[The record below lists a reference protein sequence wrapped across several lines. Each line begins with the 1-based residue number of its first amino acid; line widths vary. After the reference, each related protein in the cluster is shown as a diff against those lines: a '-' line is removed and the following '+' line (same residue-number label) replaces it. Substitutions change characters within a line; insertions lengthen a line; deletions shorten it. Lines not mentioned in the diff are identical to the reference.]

1 MKRFFPTLLML
12 LFIASCTAEIDQQ
25 FGSRASAPGNKTIF
39 QASVEGCTAPDTK
52 VYADESMKVLWNAD
66 DRISIFNMT
75 TGNAQYAFTG
85 DEGDTAGGFEWVSE
99 TESDTAIDY
108 VYAVYPYKEST
119 TISPEGLLT
128 ATLPAEQPYKIHSF
142 GVGANTM
149 IAVTDGTF
157 LAFKNVGGYLSL
169 RFYGDNISV
178 RRITIRGN
186 NGEKIAGQ
194 GTIEMPMGG
203 TPTVTMDASGT
214 DAVSIVCDPAVKIG
228 KSAESYTD
236 FWFVIPPVTF
246 EKGFTIMVVDNMG
259 GVFTRST
266 SKSFTVSRNTL
277 DWMNALK
284 VVPDYDNVNIEFEDE
299 NFKAYCVTN
308 FDENNDGEISGSEV
322 ADEKT
327 VNVCTDNIKSIKGI
341 EFFASLES
349 LTCKGSKIGTK
360 ASSDAYAGQLES
372 IDVSKNIHLW
382 ELDCSGNKIGEVD
395 VSNNPELQTLICND
409 NPIDEVIL
417 APDQVIAT
425 LESPVTSNVVYEW
438 EDADVPAA
446 DEIWYTTYD
455 GNPAKMTSG
464 ASFGDVTVVSN
475 TYVDGK
481 GVLKFSGPVKTVGRA
496 SFEGSNL
503 SSVTLP
509 EGLTTLADWAF
520 SHCYEMVSITMPSTL
535 TSIGAYAFTA
545 CTKLTY
551 MTIPDNVTEIGDAA
565 FLALR
570 SVKSFQGKYA
580 SSDHKYLIKNWE
592 LITIAPAGITSFT
605 IPDGVTSIGNYALAC
620 YPDIQSVTI
629 PSSVTSIGECA
640 FEQVSFT
647 SITLPEN
654 LRSIGPLAFKLCA
667 ALTSVTIPQSVTSI
681 GDNAFGYCNNLQEF
695 NGKYAS
701 DDHRCLIVNG
711 RIVSFASAGL
721 TEYVIPANVTSIPNG
736 VFSSNTN
743 LTSITVP
750 DNITTIDWA
759 SFSGCTALTSFT
771 IPASVTTIYEDAFT
785 DCISLTS
792 LTVLATVPPTLQ
804 AWYTPNN
811 IFANTNNCPI
821 YVPAGSVDAYMAA
834 ENWSQYAGRITALP
848 SGVLPASFPDEKF
861 RTYVFNT
868 FDTDKNGIL
877 SSSECEAVTEIS
889 VCTDSIASLEGLHH
903 FQNLTRLTCGGSLSE
918 VDSSPLGLLTELD
931 VSSNLKLQ
939 YLGCYLNKLTS
950 LDVSKNTELTELNCF
965 YNQLT
970 SLDISKN
977 TELTDLNCPSNQL
990 TSIDL
995 SNNTKLRYFSC
1006 NGNSLSSL
1014 DLSNN
1019 AALKTVYC
1027 GINNLTSLNLS
1038 NCTALEKLF
1047 CYNNQLE
1054 SLDVSTNTALNI
1066 LDCAHN
1072 SNLATLY
1079 LATGQEIATLEKDS
1093 GTEIVYISS
1102 GPASNEIWYTSTD
1115 GNVVEPFKTDVFGVN
1130 IVSNTYSDGKGVITF
1145 DGPVTI
1151 VGEYAF
1157 EDCMSLSSVTL
1168 PSTIQQIGAYA
1179 FYDCSAL
1186 QSINLPES
1194 VSVIGSYAFA
1204 SCSSLQEIT
1213 IPQSVNSL
1221 YGVFANCTSLAR
1233 FNGKFADDSGRA
1245 LISGTTLM
1253 AVASAGLTSF
1263 SVPEGI
1269 KYISAAVFSGRRNL
1283 SDITLPE
1290 GLLTI
1295 GNEAFMGTGINSLA
1309 IPESVNYIGVKAFS
1323 GCSNLVSINLPEKI
1337 TTINGELFRWCV
1349 KLNAVV
1355 IPKGVTSINSF
1366 AFSKC
1371 SSLTTLVIPAN
1382 VASLGYESF
1391 SYCSSLQSLVFES
1404 AVPPT
1409 GGQAM
1414 MKNTTCPIYVPAAS
1428 VDAYKTADDYWSGY
1442 ANQIQPAA
1450 PLPAVV
1456 DLGLSVKWATF
1467 NLGASSPT
1475 GSGNSYAWGETQP
1488 KSSYSWEN
1496 YKWCKGTENTLTKYC
1511 YDSTYG
1517 NEGYT
1522 DAKGMLDLADD
1533 AAAANL
1539 GGSWRM
1545 PTVDEYL
1552 ELRNTSN
1559 CDWTWNENYQ
1569 GSGVSGYV
1577 VTSKKEGYT
1586 DKFIFIPA
1594 VSLWTSSISTSKPFY
1609 AYDPWFSSSQVQW
1622 SSAHRYFG
1630 HAVRP
1635 VYTE

>member
-1 MKRFFPTLLML
+1 MKRLLSFAATLLL
-12 LFIASCTAEIDQQ
+12 LASCTTEIDQQ
-25 FGSRASAPGNKTIF
+25 FGSRAAAPGNKTKF
-39 QASVEGCTAPDTK
+39 QASVEACTAPDTK
-52 VYADESMKVLWNAD
+52 VYADENMKVLWNAD

-75 TGNAQYAFTG
+75 TCNSEYAFEG
-85 DEGDTAGGFEWVSE
+85 DDGDTAGSFAWVSE
-99 TESDTAIDY
+99 GEEGEAIDC
-108 VYAVYPYKEST
+108 VYAVYPYQPGTTVST
-119 TISPEGLLT
+119 SGDVTL
-128 ATLPAEQPYKIHSF
+128 TLPAEQAYKVNSF

-149 IAVTDGTF
+149 VAVTEETF

-169 RFYGDNISV
+169 RLYGDNISV

-186 NGEKIAGQ
+186 GGEKIAGK
-194 GTIEMPMGG
+194 GMVEMPLGG
-203 TPTVTMDASGT
+203 TPTVTMDGTGT
-214 DAVSIVCDPAVKIG
+214 DAVSIVCDPVVKIG
-228 KSAESYTD
+228 RSAESFTD

-246 EKGFTIMVVDNMG
+246 KQGFTITVVDDMG
-259 GVFTRST
+259 GVFTKST

-277 DWMNALK
+277 DWMKELK
-284 VVPDYDNVNIEFEDE
+284 VVPDYDNVNIEFEDD
-299 NFKAYCVTN
+299 NFKAYCVEN
-308 FDENNDGEISGSEV
+308 FDTDHDGEVSGAEAEV
-322 ADEKT
+322 VTRID
-327 VNVCTDNIKSIKGI
+327 VCTDNIKSIKGI

-360 ASSDAYAGQLES
+360 GPGDAYAGQLES
-372 IDVSKNIHLW
+372 IDVSKNVHLW
-382 ELDCSGNKIGEVD
+382 ELDCSGNKIEEVD
-395 VSNNPELQTLICND
+395 VSNNPQLQTLICND
-409 NPIDEVIL
+409 NPIEEVIL

-425 LESPVTSNVVYEW
+425 LESPVSSNVVYEW
-438 EDADVPAA
+438 EDADVPAV
-446 DEIWYTTYD
+446 DEIWYTTSD
-455 GNPAKMTSG
+455 GSTATMTRN
-464 ASFGDVTVVSN
+464 ASFGDVTLVSN

-481 GVLKFSGPVKTVGRA
+481 GVLKFSGPVKTIGRG
-496 SFEGSNL
+496 SFELSNL

-520 SHCYEMVSITMPSTL
+520 SHCEDMISITMPSTL
-535 TSIGAYAFTA
+535 TSIGANAFIS

-565 FLALR
+565 FLALK

-580 SSDHKYLIKNWE
+580 SSDHKYLIKDWQ

-629 PSSVTSIGECA
+629 PSSVTSIGESA
-640 FEQVSFT
+640 FEQISFT

-654 LRSIGPLAFKLCA
+654 LRSIGPYAFKLCN

-681 GDNAFGYCNNLQEF
+681 GDGAFFHCDKLQEF

-721 TEYVIPANVTSIPNG
+721 TEYVIPSNVTRIPNG
-736 VFSSNTN
+736 IFTN
-743 LTSITVP
+743 NMKLTSITVP
-750 DNITTIDWA
+750 DNIDTIDWA

-771 IPASVTTIYEDAFT
+771 IPASVTTIYEEAFT

-792 LTVLATVPPTLQ
+792 LTVLASVPPTLQ

-821 YVPAGSVDAYMAA
+821 YVPAGSVDTYKAT
-834 ENWSQYAGRITALP
+834 EGWSQYADRILEMSG
-848 SGVLPASFPDEKF
+848 SGVVPTDFPDENF
-861 RTYVFNT
+861 RAYIFDN
-868 FDTDKNGIL
+868 FDTDKDRKL
-877 SSSECEAVTEIS
+877 SQEECDAVTNIT
-889 VCTDSIASLEGLHH
+889 VCTDSIATVQGIEF
-903 FQNLTRLTCGGSLSE
+903 FQNLRLLSCEGSSEYVAATRSYIGFGQLTSL
-918 VDSSPLGLLTELD
+918 DL
-931 VSSNLKLQ
+931 SNNLS
-939 YLGCYLNKLTS
+939 LNTLRCSYNLLTS
-950 LDVSKNTELTELNCF
+950 LDVSDNVALEYVACSHNQLSSLELGQNSKLRTLYCE

-970 SLDISKN
+970 SLDV
-977 TELTDLNCPSNQL
+977 SNNPAL
-990 TSIDL
+990 IDL
-995 SNNTKLRYFSC
+995 QCQK
-1006 NGNSLSSL
+1006 
-1014 DLSNN
+1014 
-1019 AALKTVYC
+1019 
-1027 GINNLTSLNLS
+1027 NLLT
-1038 NCTALEKLF
+1038 
-1047 CYNNQLE
+1047 
-1054 SLDVSTNTALNI
+1054 SLDVSSNTALQGLQCANNQLTT
-1066 LDCAHN
+1066 LDVSN
-1072 SNLATLY
+1072 NLALVYLNAYDNPLDTLFM
-1079 LATGQEIATLEKDS
+1079 ASGQEIETLYKDN
-1093 GTEIVYISS
+1093 GTTIVYI
-1102 GPASNEIWYTSTD
+1102 GPATNEIWYTSTD
-1115 GNVVEPFKTDVFGVN
+1115 GSVVEPFATDVFGVN
-1130 IVSNTYSDGKGVITF
+1130 IVSNTYSDGKGVIVF
-1145 DGPVTI
+1145 DGPVTM
-1151 VGEYAF
+1151 VGYRAF
-1157 EDCMSLSSVTL
+1157 DGCMSLSSVML
-1168 PSTIQQIGAYA
+1168 PSTIQQIGECA

-1194 VSVIGSYAFA
+1194 VSVIDSYAFA

-1213 IPQSVNSL
+1213 IPQSVNNI
-1221 YGVFANCTSLAR
+1221 YGVFANCTGLAQ
-1233 FNGKFADDSGRA
+1233 FYGKFADASGRA

-1269 KYISAAVFSGRRNL
+1269 KYISAAVFSGRGNL
-1283 SDITLPE
+1283 SEITLPE

-1295 GNEAFMGTGINSLA
+1295 GNEAFMGTGIKSLV
-1309 IPESVNYIGVKAFS
+1309 IPETVNYIGYKVFS
-1323 GCSNLVSINLPEKI
+1323 GCSNLVSINLPENI
-1337 TTINGELFRWCV
+1337 TTINGELFRGCV
-1349 KLNAVV
+1349 KLNAVE
-1355 IPKGVTSINSF
+1355 IPTGVTSINSF

-1382 VASLGYESF
+1382 VASLGYESI

-1450 PLPAVV
+1450 PLPTVV

-1467 NLGASSPT
+1467 NLGASSPE
-1475 GSGNSYAWGETQP
+1475 GSGNKYAWGETQP

-1517 NEGYT
+1517 NEGYS
-1522 DAKGMLDLADD
+1522 DAKRTLDLADD
-1533 AAAANL
+1533 AVSANL

-1552 ELRNTSN
+1552 ELRNTNN

-1586 DKFIFIPA
+1586 DKSIFIPA
-1594 VSLWTSSISTSKPFY
+1594 VSLWTSSISTSKPIY
-1609 AYDPWFSSSQVQW
+1609 AYKPYFTSEVVQW
-1622 SSAHRYFG
+1622 SSDQRYFG
-1630 HAVRP
+1630 HFIRP

>member
-1 MKRFFPTLLML
+1 MICFKMKSFFPTLLML
-12 LFIASCTAEIDQQ
+12 LFVASCTAEIDQQ
-25 FGSRASAPGNKTIF
+25 FSGSRASAPSGKAVF
-39 QASVEGCTAPDTK
+39 QASVEGCTTPDTK
-52 VYADESMKVLWNAD
+52 VYADENMKVLWNAD

-85 DEGDTAGGFEWVSE
+85 EDGDTAGGFEEVGEAEPGS
-99 TESDTAIDY
+99 AVDY
-108 VYAVYPYKEST
+108 VYAAYPYQT
-119 TISPEGLLT
+119 D
-128 ATLPAEQPYKIHSF
+128 ATLGTDGVLTMTFPSVQYYKEHSF
-142 GVGANTM
+142 GIGANTM
-149 IAVTDGTF
+149 VAVTDGTF

-214 DAVSIVCDPAVKIG
+214 DAVSVVCDPAVKIG

-246 EKGFTIMVVDNMG
+246 EKGFTITAVDNMG

-284 VVPDYDNVNIEFEDE
+284 VVPDYDNVNIEFEDDD
-299 NFKAYCVTN
+299 FKAYCVAN

-322 ADEKT
+322 ANVKKVD
-327 VNVCTDNIKSIKGI
+327 VCTDNIKSIKGI

-360 ASSDAYAGQLES
+360 ASNDAYAGQLES
-372 IDVSKNIHLW
+372 IDVSKNVHLW

-409 NPIDEVIL
+409 NPIAEVIL

-580 SSDHKYLIKNWE
+580 SSDHKYLIKDWQ

-629 PSSVTSIGECA
+629 PSSVTSIGESA
-640 FEQVSFT
+640 FEQISFT

-654 LRSIGPLAFKLCA
+654 LRSIGPYAFKLCD

-681 GDNAFGYCNNLQEF
+681 GDGAFFHCDKLQEF

-721 TEYVIPANVTSIPNG
+721 TEYVIPSNVTRIPNG
-736 VFSSNTN
+736 IFTNNTK

-750 DNITTIDWA
+750 DNIDTIDWS

-771 IPASVTTIYEDAFT
+771 IPASVTTIYEEAFT
-785 DCISLTS
+785 DCSSLTS
-792 LTVLATVPPTLQ
+792 MTVLATVPPTLQ

-821 YVPAGSVDAYMAA
+821 YVPAGSVDTYKAA
-834 ENWSQYAGRITALP
+834 ENWSQYVDRITAMP
-848 SGVLPASFPDEKF
+848 SGVLPSSFPDTNF
-861 RTYVFNT
+861 RAYIFNN

-877 SSSECEAVTEIS
+877 SSEECDAVTNIT
-889 VCTDSIASLEGLHH
+889 VCTDSIATVQGIEVFPNLRQLSCDGSSEYVAATRSYLGFGQLTSLDLSN
-903 FQNLTRLTCGGSLSE
+903 NLSLNTLRCSYN
-918 VDSSPLGLLTELD
+918 LLTALD
-931 VSSNLKLQ
+931 VSDNVALEYVACSHNQLSSLELGQNSKLRTLYCEYNQ
-939 YLGCYLNKLTS
+939 LASLDVSKNPAFIDLQCQKNQLTS
-950 LDVSKNTELTELNCF
+950 LDVSSNTALQGLQCAN
-965 YNQLT
+965 NQLT
-970 SLDISKN
+970 
-977 TELTDLNCPSNQL
+977 T
-990 TSIDL
+990 
-995 SNNTKLRYFSC
+995 
-1006 NGNSLSSL
+1006 
-1014 DLSNN
+1014 
-1019 AALKTVYC
+1019 
-1027 GINNLTSLNLS
+1027 
-1038 NCTALEKLF
+1038 
-1047 CYNNQLE
+1047 
-1054 SLDVSTNTALNI
+1054 LDVSN
-1066 LDCAHN
+1066 
-1072 SNLATLY
+1072 NLALVYLNAHDNPMDTLFMASGQVIETLY
-1079 LATGQEIATLEKDS
+1079 KEN

-1115 GNVVEPFKTDVFGVN
+1115 SSVVEPYSTDAFGVN
-1130 IVSNTYSDGKGVITF
+1130 IVSNTYSDGKGVIVF

-1186 QSINLPES
+1186 QDINLPES
-1194 VSVIGSYAFA
+1194 VSVIGNYAFA

-1213 IPQSVNSL
+1213 IPQSVNNI
-1221 YGVFANCTSLAR
+1221 YGVFAKCTGLTR
-1233 FNGKFADDSGRA
+1233 FNGKFADASGRA
-1245 LISGTTLM
+1245 LISGATLM

-1283 SDITLPE
+1283 SAITLPE

-1295 GNEAFMGTGINSLA
+1295 GNEAFMETGINGLV

-1323 GCSNLVSINLPEKI
+1323 GCSNLVSINLPDNI
-1337 TTINGELFRWCV
+1337 TTINGELFRWCE

-1414 MKNTTCPIYVPAAS
+1414 LKNTTCPIYVPAAS
-1428 VDAYKTADDYWSGY
+1428 VYSYKTADDYWSGY

-1533 AAAANL
+1533 AAASNL

-1569 GSGVSGYV
+1569 DSGVSGYV

-1594 VSLWTSSISTSKPFY
+1594 VSLWTSSISTIKPIY

-1622 SSAHRYFG
+1622 SSTHRYYG
-1630 HAVRP
+1630 NAIRP